1 MSEETIYKAQ
11 EKARLNAST
20 PFLPWLLIGGGIV
33 LLLASMLDIHL
44 MDVLWPLF
52 IAVPGLLLVYPA
64 YKSTAAEQSNW
75 SFLAVP
81 GAIFLTVAAMTFV
94 MNLFDYFEAW
104 AYTWPLIPAA
114 VAGGVLYM
122 TRFDDNSR
130 LETRAHK
137 FIRMMGM
144 LVVGLAFFFEII
156 VLEHFNPLMALGL
169 IVFGLY
175 LLVQERKKSE
185 VV

>member
-64 YKSTAAEQSNW
+64 YKSTA
-75 SFLAVP
+75 
-81 GAIFLTVAAMTFV
+81 
-94 MNLFDYFEAW
+94 
-104 AYTWPLIPAA
+104 
-114 VAGGVLYM
+114 
-122 TRFDDNSR
+122 
-130 LETRAHK
+130 
-137 FIRMMGM
+137 
-144 LVVGLAFFFEII
+144 
-156 VLEHFNPLMALGL
+156 
-169 IVFGLY
+169 
-175 LLVQERKKSE
+175 
-185 VV
+185 